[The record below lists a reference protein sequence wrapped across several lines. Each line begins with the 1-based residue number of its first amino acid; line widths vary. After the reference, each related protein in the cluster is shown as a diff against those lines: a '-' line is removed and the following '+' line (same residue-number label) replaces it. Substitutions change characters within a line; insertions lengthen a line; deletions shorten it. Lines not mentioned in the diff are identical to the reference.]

1 MGTVKFV
8 RVRARRSR
16 LYGGQ
21 FHHAGDEWVLP
32 LATAVG
38 LNSDVEMLGSAG
50 EEPDVDT
57 TVPLPTGGSRA
68 LIAPQQD
75 RMMRPR
81 RTR

>member
-1 MGTVKFV
+1 MKFV
-8 RVRARRSR
+8 RVRARFTR

-21 FHHAGDEWVLP
+21 FRQVGDVWEES
-32 LATAVG
+32 LATAVAQG
-38 LNSDVEMLGSAG
+38 GAVEVLDTVG
-50 EEPDVDT
+50 EEPDPDMT
-57 TVPLPTGGSRA
+57 APLPTGGSRA